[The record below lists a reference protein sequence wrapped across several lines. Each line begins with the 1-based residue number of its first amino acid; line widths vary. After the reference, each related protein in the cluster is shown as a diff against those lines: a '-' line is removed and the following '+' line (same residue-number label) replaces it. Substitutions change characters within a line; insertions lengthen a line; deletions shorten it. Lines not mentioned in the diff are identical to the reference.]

1 MLTPVRLPADGEQQ
15 DESSTSESHM
25 IRNRSLLFIFAILG
39 ATSSACSIYVD
50 SDRHQCKVQKDCQA
64 FGSAYAAYECKD
76 SICQAPEAP
85 VDQTWTC
92 LDAPSET
99 VTGSVHV
106 NITLVDLVKQTP
118 LEGVTLSLCA
128 KIDGDCSLPLQPQY
142 VSNSAGQIDVV
153 MPAGFAGYFQADG
166 AGIYPSLI
174 FPPSTR
180 KQRAPSTIPLMAYD
194 FYKTMMSGVKATVAA
209 DRSVILMTALDCLGR
224 PAAGLQL
231 SSPDIDDQ
239 TVSYLIAGGMPSRTV
254 TVTDE
259 SGNGGFVN
267 VPTGSVIINS
277 TLEAG
282 NRPVGTAGVQARAG
296 RVSMAIIMPNG
307 S

>member
-1 MLTPVRLPADGEQQ
+1 
-15 DESSTSESHM
+15 M
-25 IRNRSLLFIFAILG
+25 IRNRSLLFILAILG
-39 ATSSACSIYVD
+39 AASSACSVYVD
-50 SDRHQCKVQKDCQA
+50 SDRHQCKAQEDCA
-64 FGSAYAAYECKD
+64 ALGTAYADYVCKD
-76 SICQAPEAP
+76 FLCQAPEAP
-85 VDQTWTC
+85 VDQTWAC
-92 LDAPSET
+92 LDATPEPVS
-99 VTGSVHV
+99 GSVQV
-106 NITLVDLVKQTP
+106 NITLVDLLKQTP

-128 KIDGDCSLPLQPQY
+128 KLDGTCSLPMQPQY

-153 MPAGFAGYFQADG
+153 MPAGFDGYFQADG

-194 FYKTMMSGVKATVAA
+194 FFATMAKGVRATVTA
-209 DRSVILMTALDCLGR
+209 DRSAILMTALDCLGR

-231 SSPDIDDQ
+231 SSPDIDAE
-239 TVSYLIAGGMPSRTV
+239 TVSYLIADGMPSRTA

-267 VPTGSVIINS
+267 VPAGTVIINS
-277 TLEAG
+277 SLESG